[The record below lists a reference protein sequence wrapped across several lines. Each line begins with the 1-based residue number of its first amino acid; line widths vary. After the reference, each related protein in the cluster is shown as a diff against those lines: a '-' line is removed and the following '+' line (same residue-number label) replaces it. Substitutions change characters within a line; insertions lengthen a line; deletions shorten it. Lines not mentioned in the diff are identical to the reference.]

1 MVRGKEIET
10 FFENRSSN
18 RWLLSLYG
26 VKEET
31 IFIFNLT
38 IRSFRSLY
46 GAKKIFHSIFGRNG
60 SVWGVRAWKEKQSF
74 FIINL
79 ANRYLLSL
87 YGAWKEV
94 KIFLFQLSKW
104 TFAVQIVVKKGK
116 SFGFWLRFPSFP
128 TRYIGKMIFFFQSFF
143 DNWIKQFN
151 TFDRQRAVET
161 DTPWPFPCKSER

>member
-1 MVRGKEIET
+1 MKRGKYFILNLT
-10 FFENRSSN
+10 IHGFRF
-18 RWLLSLYG
+18 LYG
-26 VKEET
+26 V
-31 IFIFNLT
+31 
-38 IRSFRSLY
+38 
-46 GAKKIFHSIFGRNG
+46 KKIFHSIVGSNG
-60 SVWGVRAWKEKQSF
+60 MAWVVRVWKEKQSF

-79 ANRYLLSL
+79 AKWQFLSL

-128 TRYIGKMIFFFQSFF
+128 TRYIGKMIFFFQSLF

-151 TFDRQRAVET
+151 PLDRQRAVET
-161 DTPWPFPCKSER
+161 NTLRPFPCKSERKPICVLVKDLSSFIAMTCSVW